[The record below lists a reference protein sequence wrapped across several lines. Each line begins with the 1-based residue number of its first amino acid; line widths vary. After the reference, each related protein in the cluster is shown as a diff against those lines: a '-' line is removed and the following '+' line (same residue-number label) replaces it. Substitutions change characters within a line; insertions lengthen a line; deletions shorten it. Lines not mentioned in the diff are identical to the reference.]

1 MVDDALDASDWLL
14 VTDIDGTLIGER
26 ESTLALRAA
35 VIAERERL
43 EQLGARLYW
52 VINTGR
58 TRDST
63 HEVLLENGF
72 ELDDFDALVTCVGA
86 ELFLGSQPEA
96 CTNYHAALSGSG
108 FDALSVRAALD
119 DLRFLKLQADAE
131 QRSHKV
137 SYHLPDEPG
146 LRERVELALAALP
159 FETHCVYAHDNYL
172 DIAPYNGA
180 KGGAVQ
186 HLIQQWGLPTARVV
200 AAGDSGNDLS
210 MLNRDWRGIVVGNG
224 HGQLAALRA
233 LPQVYFARNRY
244 AAGVHEGLLELG
256 FLRHTR

>member
-1 MVDDALDASDWLL
+1 MADDAARATDWLL

-26 ESTLALRAA
+26 DSTLALRDA
-35 VIAERERL
+35 VIAERDRL
-43 EQLGARLYW
+43 SRFGARLYW

-72 ELDDFDALVTCVGA
+72 ELDEFDALVTCVGA
-86 ELFLGSQPEA
+86 ELFLGPEPEA
-96 CTNYHAALSGSG
+96 CTNYHAALSASG
-108 FDALSVRAALD
+108 FDPARVRAALGG
-119 DLRFLKLQADAE
+119 LSFLSLQPDSE
-131 QRSHKV
+131 QRPHKV
-137 SYHLPDEPG
+137 SYHAPDEPQ
-146 LRERVELALAALP
+146 LRGRVALALSQLP

-186 HLIQQWGLPTARVV
+186 HLLQQWGLPSQRVV

-210 MLNRDWRGIVVGNG
+210 MLDRGWHGIVVGNG
-224 HGQLAALRA
+224 HAQLAALRGS
-233 LPQVYFARNRY
+233 PRVYFARAHY
-244 AAGVHEGLLELG
+244 AGGIHEGLRELG
-256 FLRHTR
+256 FLGA